1 MQQEDDLRA
10 LAKIMEFG
18 RAVSIFLLVVHVYV
32 YCYPSITA
40 WHLNLEVIDRILVN
54 FNNTTGIFNCILWS
68 KLLAVLL
75 LAVSCLGTHGVKGE
89 KITWPKIY
97 AVLVAGC
104 ALFFLNWWL
113 LKLPLPHM
121 ANTAFYIFTLTAG
134 YLALLMSGLWMSRLY
149 RHNLMEDV
157 FNMENESFMQ
167 ETRLMENEYSV
178 NLPTRF
184 YYKKRWNNGFVNIVN
199 IFRACMVIGTPG
211 SGKSYAI
218 VNSYI
223 RQLIAKGFAIYIYDY
238 KFDDLSTIA
247 YNSLLKNMDKYEV
260 KPRFYVINFDDP
272 RRSHRCNPIN
282 PEFMTD
288 ISDAYEASYTIMLNL
303 NRTWIEKQGDFF
315 VESPIILLAAIIWY
329 LKIYKNGIYCTF
341 PHAVELLN
349 KPYSDLFTILT
360 SYPELENY
368 LSPFMDAWKGNA
380 QDQLQGQIAS
390 AKIPLTRMI
399 SPQLYW
405 VMTGN
410 DFSLDINNPKEPKLL
425 CVGNNP
431 DRQNI
436 YSAALGLYNSRIVK
450 LINKKKQLKCA
461 VIIDELPTI
470 YFRGLDNLIATARSN
485 KVGVLLGFQ
494 DFSQLTRDYGE
505 KESKVIQNTAGN
517 IFSGQVVG
525 ETAKTLS
532 ERFGK
537 VLQQR
542 QSVSINRQD
551 VSTSINTQLDSLIPA
566 SKIANLSQGTFV
578 GAVADN
584 FDERIEQKIFHAEI
598 VVDHTKISAEEKAYQ
613 KIPVINDFK
622 DRNGN
627 DIMMQQIQR
636 NYDQIKADAQA
647 IINEEMRRIKNDP
660 ELRKRLGLEDE
671 KGKDPDKS

>member
-54 FNNTTGIFNCILWS
+54 FNNTTRIFNCILWS

-505 KESKVIQNTAGN
+505 KESKVIQNTVGN

-598 VVDHTKISAEEKAYQ
+598 VVDYTKISAEEKAYQ

>member
-40 WHLNLEVIDRILVN
+40 WHLSLEVIDRILVN
-54 FNNTTGIFNCILWS
+54 FNDTTGIFNCILWS

-97 AVLVAGC
+97 AALVAGC
-104 ALFFLNWWL
+104 VLFFLNWWL
-113 LKLPLPHM
+113 LELPLPHM

-272 RRSHRCNPIN
+272 CRSHRCNPIN

-505 KESKVIQNTAGN
+505 KESKVIQNTVGN

-584 FDERIEQKIFHAEI
+584 FDEKIEQKIFHAEI
-598 VVDHTKISAEEKAYQ
+598 VVDHVKISAEEKAYR
-613 KIPVINDFK
+613 KIPIINDFK
-622 DRNGN
+622 DRNGD

>member
-1 MQQEDDLRA
+1 MCFY
-10 LAKIMEFG
+10 MEFG

-505 KESKVIQNTAGN
+505 KESKVIQNTVGN

-542 QSVSINRQD
+542 QS

>member
-505 KESKVIQNTAGN
+505 KESMVIQNTVGN

>member
-1 MQQEDDLRA
+1 MFSMPSQNTRRKVRLNEKVESRVRGDLYAR
-10 LAKIMEFG
+10 FG
-18 RAVSIFLLVVHVYV
+18 GE
-32 YCYPSITA
+32 C
-40 WHLNLEVIDRILVN
+40 LE
-54 FNNTTGIFNCILWS
+54 TYHCKKWQG
-68 KLLAVLL
+68 
-75 LAVSCLGTHGVKGE
+75 
-89 KITWPKIY
+89 
-97 AVLVAGC
+97 AGC
-104 ALFFLNWWL
+104 
-113 LKLPLPHM
+113 
-121 ANTAFYIFTLTAG
+121 
-134 YLALLMSGLWMSRLY
+134 LAY
-149 RHNLMEDV
+149 
-157 FNMENESFMQ
+157 
-167 ETRLMENEYSV
+167 
-178 NLPTRF
+178 
-184 YYKKRWNNGFVNIVN
+184 
-199 IFRACMVIGTPG
+199 
-211 SGKSYAI
+211 
-218 VNSYI
+218 
-223 RQLIAKGFAIYIYDY
+223 
-238 KFDDLSTIA
+238 
-247 YNSLLKNMDKYEV
+247 
-260 KPRFYVINFDDP
+260 
-272 RRSHRCNPIN
+272 
-282 PEFMTD
+282 
-288 ISDAYEASYTIMLNL
+288 
-303 NRTWIEKQGDFF
+303 
-315 VESPIILLAAIIWY
+315 
-329 LKIYKNGIYCTF
+329 
-341 PHAVELLN
+341 
-349 KPYSDLFTILT
+349 
-360 SYPELENY
+360 
-368 LSPFMDAWKGNA
+368 
-380 QDQLQGQIAS
+380 GQIAS

-410 DFSLDINNPKEPKLL
+410 DFSLDI
-425 CVGNNP
+425 NNP

-505 KESKVIQNTAGN
+505 KESKVIQNTVGN

>member
-1 MQQEDDLRA
+1 MRA

-97 AVLVAGC
+97 AALVAGC

-113 LKLPLPHM
+113 LELPLPHA

-272 RRSHRCNPIN
+272 HRSHRCNPIN

-505 KESKVIQNTAGN
+505 KESKVIQNTVGN

-584 FDERIEQKIFHAEI
+584 FDEKIEQKIFHAEI
-598 VVDHTKISAEEKAYQ
+598 VVDHARISAEEKAYRR
-613 KIPVINDFK
+613 IPVINDFK

-671 KGKDPDKS
+671 KGKKPDKS

>member
-505 KESKVIQNTAGN
+505 KESKVIQNTVGN

-647 IINEEMRRIKNDP
+647 IINEEMDRIKRDP
-660 ELRKRLGLEDE
+660 ELCKRLGLDDE
-671 KGKDPDKS
+671 KSSKKKE

>member
-272 RRSHRCNPIN
+272 HRSHRCNPIN

-505 KESKVIQNTAGN
+505 KESKVIQNTVGN

-551 VSTSINTQLDSLIPA
+551 VSTSINTQLDLLIPA